1 MERPMEHRPTILVPL
16 DGSSFGEAILGTV
29 QALARAAEDAEFR
42 LTVLED
48 GRGARAAYL
57 LADGEWRVLAAAV
70 ARLERALARGPD
82 RATAR
87 DRGAPDAAGMPG

>member
-1 MERPMEHRPTILVPL
+1 MRRRPRCATNLER
-16 DGSSFGEAILGTV
+16 
-29 QALARAAEDAEFR
+29 ALARAAYDAEFR

-48 GRGARAAYL
+48 GRGARAAYV

-70 ARLERALARGPD
+70 ARLERALAR
-82 RATAR
+82 